1 MGRRRLVSV
10 LAVLLA
16 LGAAAPAAEAQDP
29 GRWLLTGASSVP
41 NVYWQGLTSDP
52 GESRIFFT
60 GVFEGLWRTT
70 PTLGQTAGVR
80 NAIPASVR
88 STEGYNHIGDST
100 WDPGEGGRVLLPLE
114 CFNPITGANPCGTGA
129 FGVADPDTLAF
140 RYYVKLDPAEIPK
153 AMWAESS
160 PSGALVWTS
169 SGNDLL
175 AYRSSDVSAANA
187 GPASP
192 PIRAVRRLV
201 GAVPPTGVTGAVFWD
216 GRLLLAGSRGDTY
229 QVWAVNTRN
238 GARRLELETSLC
250 GESEGLDVIRT
261 LGGTLHYL
269 IAPFDPG
276 CELTFGPTSALLHYA
291 RREGRERLT
300 VAVLDLNVGALPGTA
315 EVTVRVTRRGR
326 PVRHAR
332 VSFAGGKAHTGK
344 QGLATVSAALE
355 VPGRFKALARAGG
368 RYGLSELVAVGI
380 ASG

>member
-1 MGRRRLVSV
+1 VGRRRLVSV
-10 LAVLLA
+10 LAVLFA

-29 GRWLLTGASSVP
+29 GRWLLTGASSIP

-70 PTLGQTAGVR
+70 PTLGQTGGVR
-80 NAIPASVR
+80 NAIPATVK

-100 WDPGEGGRVLLPLE
+100 WDPGEGGRLLLPLE
-114 CFNPITGANPCGTGA
+114 CFNPLTGANPCGNGA

-175 AYRSSDVSAANA
+175 AYRSSEVSTANA
-187 GPASP
+187 GPDSV

-201 GAVPPTGVTGAVFWD
+201 GAVPPTGVTGAVFRD
-216 GRLLLAGSRGDTY
+216 GRLLLAGSSGDTY
-229 QVWAVNTRN
+229 QVWAVNTRD
-238 GARRLELETSLC
+238 GTRRLELETSLC

-291 RREGRERLT
+291 RRHGRERLT
-300 VAVLDLNVGALPGTA
+300 VTVLDLNVGALPGTA
-315 EVTVRVTRRGR
+315 EVTVRVTQRGN
-326 PVRHAR
+326 PVRHAG
-332 VSFAGGKAHTGK
+332 VSFAGGRAHTGK
-344 QGLATVSAALE
+344 HGLATVSAALE
-355 VPGRFKALARAGG
+355 VPGRFKALARVGE
-368 RYGLSELVAVGI
+368 RYGLSELVGVGI